1 MVTTIGKIRPVRIEE
16 EMRNSYLDYAMSVIV
31 SRALPDV
38 RDGLKPVQRRIL
50 YAMDDLG
57 MRSGTAYKKSARL
70 VGEVLG
76 KYHPH
81 GDSPVYEAMVRM
93 AQDFSLRYPL
103 VDGQGNFGSIDDD
116 PPAAMRY
123 TEARLAPIA
132 QDMLADIDRDTVD
145 FGVNFDDS
153 LREPLVLP
161 TLLPNLLINGAS
173 GIAVGMATS
182 LPPHNLR
189 EVCDAAIHLIDHP
202 EATVEDL
209 TKFIKG
215 PDFPTGGIILGRE
228 GILSAYSTGRGRVV
242 LRAKAAI
249 EDGERR
255 SERKHIVVTEIP
267 YQVNK
272 ATLVEKIAHLA
283 KDKKIDGIGEVRDES
298 DRHGLRVVIELRREA
313 QPEIVLNNLCKHTAM
328 QSAFSVNALALVEGQ
343 PQVLP
348 LKRLLRH
355 YIDFRR
361 QVITRRAQFDL
372 KKAQDRA
379 HILEG
384 LRVALVYLDRVIALI
399 RQAADVETARAG
411 LIEQFS
417 LSQIQAQAIL
427 DMQLRRIAA
436 LEREKIEEEFQQLQK
451 TIGEL
456 EALLA
461 DPQKVLME
469 VKKETRKVR
478 KDYGDDRR
486 TEILDEE
493 PGVPTKEELVPH
505 QEMVITITQRGYL
518 KCMAANTYR
527 AQHRGGK
534 GITGMLPRESDVL
547 QQLLVADTHDTL
559 LFFTNKGKAYALR
572 CFEIPQD
579 ATRSTRG
586 MPVVNLL
593 SITEGE
599 RVNAVVITPN
609 LQQEGYI
616 LLGTRMGEIKRMNF
630 SSMSNIRSNGL
641 IAMDL
646 EPGDEVV
653 SAWLAG
659 EEDEVVMV
667 TEMGMAARF
676 PIANVRVSSRYS
688 GGVRGIRLDS
698 GDRVM
703 SMDVVIPGAQ
713 LLVLSR
719 NGFGKLTPIQAYRR
733 TARGAKGVRTF
744 RITDKTGVVAAA
756 HVVLDATEVML
767 VSEKGTIERVLLSEI
782 RVKGRITQG
791 VMIMRPKIEGDHFV
805 AVASM
810 NGHGAAPV

>member
-1 MVTTIGKIRPVRIEE
+1 
-16 EMRNSYLDYAMSVIV
+16 
-31 SRALPDV
+31 
-38 RDGLKPVQRRIL
+38 
-50 YAMDDLG
+50 
-57 MRSGTAYKKSARL
+57 
-70 VGEVLG
+70 
-76 KYHPH
+76 
-81 GDSPVYEAMVRM
+81 
-93 AQDFSLRYPL
+93 
-103 VDGQGNFGSIDDD
+103 
-116 PPAAMRY
+116 
-123 TEARLAPIA
+123 
-132 QDMLADIDRDTVD
+132 
-145 FGVNFDDS
+145 
-153 LREPLVLP
+153 
-161 TLLPNLLINGAS
+161 
-173 GIAVGMATS
+173 
-182 LPPHNLR
+182 
-189 EVCDAAIHLIDHP
+189 
-202 EATVEDL
+202 
-209 TKFIKG
+209 
-215 PDFPTGGIILGRE
+215 
-228 GILSAYSTGRGRVV
+228 
-242 LRAKAAI
+242 
-249 EDGERR
+249 
-255 SERKHIVVTEIP
+255 
-267 YQVNK
+267 
-272 ATLVEKIAHLA
+272 
-283 KDKKIDGIGEVRDES
+283 
-298 DRHGLRVVIELRREA
+298 
-313 QPEIVLNNLCKHTAM
+313 
-328 QSAFSVNALALVEGQ
+328 
-343 PQVLP
+343 
-348 LKRLLRH
+348 
-355 YIDFRR
+355 
-361 QVITRRAQFDL
+361 
-372 KKAQDRA
+372 
-379 HILEG
+379 
-384 LRVALVYLDRVIALI
+384 
-399 RQAADVETARAG
+399 

-461 DPQKVLME
+461 DPQKVLVE

-586 MPVVNLL
+586 MPMINLL

-609 LQQEGYI
+609 LQQDGYI

-641 IAMDL
+641 ISMDL

-659 EEDEVVMV
+659 EDDEVVMV

-676 PIANVRVSSRYS
+676 PIANVRVSSRTS

-733 TARGAKGVRTF
+733 TKRGAKGVITF
-744 RITDKTGVVAAA
+744 RITDKTGTVAAA
-756 HVVLDATEVML
+756 HVILDATEVML
-767 VSEKGTIERVLLSEI
+767 VSEKGNIERILLSEI
-782 RVKGRITQG
+782 RVKGRVTQG

-810 NGHGAAPV
+810 NSHGAAPG